1 MPTAMEILQR
11 IDRPWSEGQLAS
23 ALAEIAAAYGYR
35 HYAVFSI
42 PSADDARTEMKL
54 LVGNWDPAFLKAYEK
69 LGLMRFTPVI
79 RALKAGPTPFPWDA
93 EMLHGTDEPDQPNP
107 PARLLSEH
115 GFHGGIYVPVHGLT
129 AFHGAI
135 AFAGQRTDISEDEA
149 GELQI
154 AAFVIFGILSSCRFD
169 DNRKSNP
176 LSGRERDCL
185 KLAMLG
191 KTSSEIGII
200 LSLSEYT
207 VSQYLSSA
215 TRKVNA
221 SNRTHAVAI
230 AAQMG
235 YLS

>member
-1 MPTAMEILQR
+1 MSTALEILQR
-11 IDRPWSEGQLAS
+11 IEQPWNEDQLAS
-23 ALAEIAAAYGYR
+23 ALEEIAKAYGYR

-54 LVGNWDPAFLKAYEK
+54 LIGNWEPAFLKAYEK

-79 RALKAGPTPFPWDA
+79 RALKAGPTPFPWDV
-93 EMLHGTDEPDQPNP
+93 EMLHGTEEPGLANP
-107 PARLLSEH
+107 PAKLLNDH
-115 GFHGGIYVPVHGLT
+115 GFLGGLYVPVHGLT

-135 AFAGQRTDISEDEA
+135 AYAGLRTEISDAEIAD
-149 GELQI
+149 LQL

>member
-1 MPTAMEILQR
+1 MSKALEILQR
-11 IDRPWSEGQLAS
+11 IDRPWSEESLS
-23 ALAEIAAAYGYR
+23 AALLQIADAYGYR

-54 LVGNWDPAFLKAYEK
+54 LFGNWEQAFLKAYEK

-79 RALKAGPTPFPWDA
+79 RALKAGPTPFPWDV
-93 EMLHGTDEPDQPNP
+93 EMLHGAEEPGHANP
-107 PARLLSEH
+107 PARLLNDH
-115 GFHGGIYVPVHGLT
+115 GYLGGIYVPVHGLT
-129 AFHGAI
+129 SFHGAI
-135 AFAGQRTDISEDEA
+135 ALAGLRTEISADEA
-149 GELQI
+149 GDLQL
-154 AAFVIFGILSSCRFD
+154 AAFVIFGILAACRFD

-185 KLAMLG
+185 KLAMIG
-191 KTSSEIGII
+191 KTSSEIGTI